1 MRRQLVPALGILL
14 VFTVLTGLAY
24 PFLVTGIAQ
33 AAFADR
39 ADGSFIERDGEVV
52 GSRWIGQSFEG
63 EEYFHPRPSA
73 TGYSPGLPADVE
85 GGPAYAAGSNEGP
98 TSERFLDG
106 EDDPETPDVD
116 ESTTDGV
123 DDRVRA
129 YRELNGLGDDAPVP
143 VDAVTGS
150 ASSLD
155 PHISVANARI
165 QARRVAA
172 ARDLD
177 VDDVL
182 DLVDVHTDGRSLWF
196 LGEPGVNVLELNLA
210 LDERVTGE

>member
-1 MRRQLVPALGILL
+1 MRRQLLPALGMVL

-33 AAFADR
+33 AAFGDK
-39 ADGSFIERDGEVV
+39 ADGSLIERDGQVV
-52 GSRWIGQSFEG
+52 GSRWIGQPFAG

-73 TGYSPGLPADVE
+73 TSYSPGLPADVE
-85 GGPAYAAGSNEGP
+85 GGPAYAAGSNYGP
-98 TSERFLDG
+98 TNETFLLG
-106 EDDPETPDVD
+106 EDDPETTDVD
-116 ESTTDGV
+116 ESETAGV
-123 DDRVRA
+123 DDLVRT
-129 YRELNGLGDDAPVP
+129 YREENGLDDDATVP

-165 QARRVAA
+165 QAVRVAE

-177 VDDVL
+177 LDVVL
-182 DLVDVHTDGRSLWF
+182 ALVEDHTDERALGF
-196 LGEPGVNVLELNLA
+196 LGEPGVNVLALNLA
-210 LDERVTGE
+210 LDEP